1 MDQTRDGARW
11 PESQSVPAEQIEP
24 ADAKTFVE
32 GGASIR
38 DMPE

>member
-1 MDQTRDGARW
+1 MDQTRDATRW
-11 PESQSVPAEQIEP
+11 PESQSMPAAQIEP

-32 GGASIR
+32 GDASIR